1 MLVAIGESLITK
13 GQNVPYPNVVIH
25 KSNLGAFDMRAT
37 RRQLLTLFLAAALV
51 SVSDALIAGGPAY
64 QMLRARSDLGRRS
77 SGSAMALP
85 LPAAADST
93 ASWLLE
99 SPVGAAV
106 STSLDNTSLQ
116 LSEGAFD
123 LLQAFAGSPAILL
136 VPIGGGLVI
145 ASIIIFILVKSAG

>member
-1 MLVAIGESLITK
+1 
-13 GQNVPYPNVVIH
+13 
-25 KSNLGAFDMRAT
+25 
-37 RRQLLTLFLAAALV
+37 
-51 SVSDALIAGGPAY
+51 
-64 QMLRARSDLGRRS
+64 
-77 SGSAMALP
+77 MALP